1 MQRPNDLAKEE
12 IRRLKPCIHGGEVWD
27 IAAEMGRKVGDF
39 IDFSSSVNPLGPS
52 KKALAAV
59 RKGLKQLTYYPDSNS
74 TALREV
80 IARRYD
86 LDKRNVIV
94 GNGSTEL
101 IYLFAE
107 VFLKPGEIAL
117 IPSPSFGE
125 YESAVRKAAGVPKF
139 IPLDSEFQVDAHAFK
154 QAMHGAKTVYL
165 CNPNNPTGMLMGHS
179 SVLEIVETALAE
191 GVLVFLDED
200 FIEFVDDE
208 SEHSLIGGLTRYQN
222 LFIIRTFTK
231 FYGLTGLRVGFG
243 VADAS
248 IVDVLAKIKMPWS
261 VNSLGQVA
269 AAAALSDEAHNSR
282 TRKVVKNERKF
293 MLWELAKMRSF
304 MVYPADAN
312 YVFLEVRGSGF
323 SAAELRQGMLERGIL
338 IRDCSSFHGL
348 NRFFVRV
355 AIRTRSEN
363 QKLLKAFQAILSGGA

>member
-1 MQRPNDLAKEE
+1 
-12 IRRLKPCIHGGEVWD
+12 
-27 IAAEMGRKVGDF
+27 
-39 IDFSSSVNPLGPS
+39 
-52 KKALAAV
+52 
-59 RKGLKQLTYYPDSNS
+59 
-74 TALREV
+74 
-80 IARRYD
+80 

-125 YESAVRKAAGVPKF
+125 YESAVRKAAGLPKF

-154 QAMHGAKTVYL
+154 QAMRGAKTVYL

-208 SEHSLIGGLTRYQN
+208 SEHSLVGGLTRYQN

-248 IVDVLAKIKMPWS
+248 VVEVMAKVKMPWS

-282 TRKVVKNERKF
+282 TREVVKTERQF
-293 MLWELAKMRSF
+293 MLGELAKMRSF
-304 MVYPADAN
+304 IVYPADAN
-312 YVFLEVRGSGF
+312 YVFLDVRGSGF
-323 SAAELRQGMLERGIL
+323 SAAELRQRMLERGIL

-363 QKLLKAFQAILSGGA
+363 QKLLKEFQAILNGGA